1 MALSGPFRLGAA
13 TTNCLGLPEA
23 YAALRWRGAF
33 EPGASKLFKTDSGSL
48 TPVHIPTRDNMRGV
62 RSISLLTACVATAAC
77 APADDSGS
85 ARGASVDSAN
95 RGGGAAGGG
104 RVQPL
109 ANATAA
115 GFTQGLQTPEAVRYD
130 ADLDV
135 FFVANINGNP
145 ARKDNNGWIGRVNA
159 AQPGRAEIFVAGGQD
174 GVFLHAPKGMVLQ
187 GDTLWVTDI
196 DIVRGFD
203 KRTGKF
209 VAAVGFWS
217 KNVGFLNDIAL
228 GSDGAL
234 YITDTGITFDESGAM
249 KPSAGGDR
257 VYRLAGRTMTE
268 EVRGDLLG
276 HPNGIAFDSVN
287 TRFILAPFNGKDVQ
301 TWRPGALP
309 APLATGPG
317 MYDGVEIVN
326 GRVFVT
332 SWADSAVHVIE
343 NGAMRKYIANLPSP
357 ADLGFDT
364 RRRVLAVPRF
374 NDGRVDYF
382 KLP

>member
-1 MALSGPFRLGAA
+1 MRNSICIALA
-13 TTNCLGLPEA
+13 LP
-23 YAALRWRGAF
+23 L
-33 EPGASKLFKTDSGSL
+33 
-48 TPVHIPTRDNMRGV
+48 
-62 RSISLLTACVATAAC
+62 AAC
-77 APADDSGS
+77 ARERPAADTTSGS
-85 ARGASVDSAN
+85 
-95 RGGGAAGGG
+95 GGT
-104 RVQPL
+104 
-109 ANATAA
+109 TAA
-115 GFTQGLQTPEAVRYD
+115 VTNTATKVGETVGFNVPESVKYD
-130 ADLDV
+130 AELDV

-145 ARKDNNGWIGRVNA
+145 ARKDNNGWIGRVSA

-174 GVFLHAPKGMVLQ
+174 GVFLHAPKGMAIQ
-187 GDTLWVTDI
+187 GDTLWVADI
-196 DIVRGFD
+196 DILRGFD

-217 KNVGFLNDIAL
+217 KNVAFLNDVVL
-228 GSDGAL
+228 GGDGAL
-234 YITDTGITFDESGAM
+234 YLTDTGITFDESGAM
-249 KPSAGGDR
+249 KPSVGGPR

-268 EVRGDLLG
+268 EARGELLANV
-276 HPNGIAFDSVN
+276 NGIAFDSAN

-309 APLATGPG
+309 ASLVTGPG
-317 MYDGVEIVN
+317 MYDGVEVID

-343 NGAMRKYIANLPSP
+343 NGAMRKYIANLAAP

-382 KLP
+382 RLP